1 MARRRPDRALSAEER
16 ELWRRVEATATP
28 LHPERLEP
36 RAGARPPETAPPPK
50 PEPPRADLSALEIGG
65 RQPRERTFHDPAPT
79 LETRLA
85 RQPVQMDAKAYG
97 RMRRG
102 KLAVEGRIDLHG
114 LTLAEAHPRLNHFI
128 LNAYATDKRLVL
140 VITGKGRERDGDW
153 AMPTPRGV
161 LRHQVPQWLGSGPL
175 GPLVLQVTPAHRS
188 HGGAG
193 AYYVYLRRRG

>member
-1 MARRRPDRALSAEER
+1 MAKRRPRRSLSAEER
-16 ELWRRVEATATP
+16 ALWRRVEASATP
-28 LHPERLEP
+28 LHLERPKP
-36 RAGARPPETAPPPK
+36 RAEARLPETAPPPK

-65 RQPRERTFHDPAPT
+65 KRPRERTSHDPAPT
-79 LETRLA
+79 LESRLA

-114 LTLAEAHPRLNHFI
+114 LTLAEAHPRLNGFI
-128 LNAYATDKRLVL
+128 LNAYAADKRLVL
-140 VITGKGRERDGDW
+140 VITGKGRDRPDDW

-161 LRHQVPQWLGSGPL
+161 LRHQVPQWLRSSPL